1 MDEPERDVVSHEL
14 PEEREFAL
22 ETRPA
27 SGRSSPGRCAASSRI
42 QREHLQLSSSD
53 EQLTMTSAAGE
64 LAKFDWR
71 PMADGRALGDAK
83 NDLGGIPRTTGTRNP
98 GAEVGRAVLV
108 CGPMESWLDLDGCM
122 APLWRRRVLPRSR
135 SNWSDPATERC
146 TELSGRG
153 PRTRRTRP
161 WLASCSSYHA

>member
-1 MDEPERDVVSHEL
+1 MDESERDVVSHEL
-14 PEEREFAL
+14 SEEREFGL

-98 GAEVGRAVLV
+98 GAKLGCSRPYGKLVG
-108 CGPMESWLDLDGCM
+108 
-122 APLWRRRVLPRSR
+122 
-135 SNWSDPATERC
+135 
-146 TELSGRG
+146 SGRMYG
-153 PRTRRTRP
+153 AAVET
-161 WLASCSSYHA
+161 SCSPPLTLELV

>member
-14 PEEREFAL
+14 PEEREFGL

-71 PMADGRALGDAK
+71 PMAAADGRALGDAK

-98 GAEVGRAVLV
+98 GAEVGRAVL
-108 CGPMESWLDLDGCM
+108 GPYGKLVG
-122 APLWRRRVLPRSR
+122 
-135 SNWSDPATERC
+135 
-146 TELSGRG
+146 SGRMYG
-153 PRTRRTRP
+153 AAVET
-161 WLASCSSYHA
+161 SCSPPLTLELV